1 MDKIRYSSFKFKV
14 WEDKFFKIEKQR
26 LHLED
31 IKFTHKQDTDLSDND
46 IKVEEQKINN
56 FRVTMNPRFQFNSV
70 GSTHLM
76 RRNESYKH

>member
-31 IKFTHKQDTDLSDND
+31 IKMTHKQETDLSDND
-46 IKVEEQKINN
+46 IRVEEQKINH
-56 FRVTMNPRFQFNSV
+56 FRAGFSHHFQ
-70 GSTHLM
+70 GSGSGLSM
-76 RRNESYKH
+76 RRTESYKH